1 DLLRDLKQ
9 RLRTA
14 NLTQLNAQDPVT
26 GHTTLYTAARS
37 GNLAAVQFLT
47 EQGAEPDLSQRTKST
62 ALHVAAFY
70 GHADVVRC
78 LLESGA
84 DYRIKNS
91 GNCTAEDEAYNPD
104 VKQVFTELKQND
116 YVRVAANELNWF
128 LENGLTQHQD
138 TEYFAQRQTLLHC
151 ACKKGYDD
159 LVHWLIE
166 QKLANLDL
174 VDFNGNS
181 ALHLAAYGGHTS
193 IVEYLLNSGC
203 DSTLRNRWGTTA
215 EEEGIKH
222 GDRIIDI
229 FQRIRTRDMFEMAK
243 EGIDW
248 WFYYYFDDKL
258 KDMTD
263 SKGTS
268 LLYYACRYGQYSVA
282 KWLLEHGADVNIQM
296 EVKPKSTPL
305 HGAKF
310 RGHIKIVELLLEY
323 GADINIKN
331 DFGATVFDEDIS
343 EEVDKN
349 IASQIIQFLAQHKH
363 DLKSEKLIE
372 IHIYEDDDDTKEKPP
387 EKIKIGLNDGYKDLL
402 ASLSKTS
409 LNQCRHFFI
418 ARRALYFKDDNT
430 TVISAVGCARY
441 TSSKFIDTPIC
452 LTGHKTL
459 PTKNIISQTTR
470 QEPRLD
476 LRSFTKLLA
485 THSKVERFS
494 LKASLSQEQEQ
505 KFSING
511 LMFTFAK
518 NCTTDDIEVKITIIF
533 SPDPEKFDIPGC
545 ICLFK
550 VELFTDTPKLK
561 TLPVV
566 SIVNQP
572 NARLYTLATPS
583 TYWFTSDTHRTCLST
598 MNGTHAF
605 IRHIDIIPGKLVLPI
620 DMFIAT
626 VLEQPLI
633 SRDNPVPCK
642 CLHIHKRDA
651 ESFPH
656 VVYHGTNIEAVR
668 SILLDGFV
676 IPGTVVSSGK
686 RINPPKNHI
695 ARGTTV
701 DGVPDFP
708 AAIFVSPSIHYS
720 SDSTYAK
727 SFDHGDQKLI
737 PILECSVKSNSYRTY
752 GCTTPQYKKNPD
764 DNMEAI
770 EWRITNPANIQINSI
785 LFITQIESIAASK
798 RIRITKM
805 N

>member
-1 DLLRDLKQ
+1 MRTLSFEISSRLLIKVVSSFQSLN
-9 RLRTA
+9 
-14 NLTQLNAQDPVT
+14 NLPVNYVLNPV
-26 GHTTLYTAARS
+26 
-37 GNLAAVQFLT
+37 
-47 EQGAEPDLSQRTKST
+47 K
-62 ALHVAAFY
+62 
-70 GHADVVRC
+70 
-78 LLESGA
+78 
-84 DYRIKNS
+84 
-91 GNCTAEDEAYNPD
+91 
-104 VKQVFTELKQND
+104 
-116 YVRVAANELNWF
+116 
-128 LENGLTQHQD
+128 
-138 TEYFAQRQTLLHC
+138 
-151 ACKKGYDD
+151 
-159 LVHWLIE
+159 
-166 QKLANLDL
+166 
-174 VDFNGNS
+174 
-181 ALHLAAYGGHTS
+181 
-193 IVEYLLNSGC
+193 
-203 DSTLRNRWGTTA
+203 NRWGTTA

-550 VELFTDTPKLK
+550 VELFTATPRLK

-566 SIVNQP
+566 SVGSLQ
-572 NARLYTLATPS
+572 TL
-583 TYWFTSDTHRTCLST
+583 
-598 MNGTHAF
+598 
-605 IRHIDIIPGKLVLPI
+605 IELVYL
-620 DMFIAT
+620 
-626 VLEQPLI
+626 Q
-633 SRDNPVPCK
+633 
-642 CLHIHKRDA
+642 
-651 ESFPH
+651 
-656 VVYHGTNIEAVR
+656 
-668 SILLDGFV
+668 
-676 IPGTVVSSGK
+676 
-686 RINPPKNHI
+686 
-695 ARGTTV
+695 
-701 DGVPDFP
+701 
-708 AAIFVSPSIHYS
+708 
-720 SDSTYAK
+720 
-727 SFDHGDQKLI
+727 
-737 PILECSVKSNSYRTY
+737 
-752 GCTTPQYKKNPD
+752 
-764 DNMEAI
+764 
-770 EWRITNPANIQINSI
+770 
-785 LFITQIESIAASK
+785 
-798 RIRITKM
+798 
-805 N
+805 

>member
-1 DLLRDLKQ
+1 
-9 RLRTA
+9 
-14 NLTQLNAQDPVT
+14 
-26 GHTTLYTAARS
+26 
-37 GNLAAVQFLT
+37 
-47 EQGAEPDLSQRTKST
+47 
-62 ALHVAAFY
+62 
-70 GHADVVRC
+70 
-78 LLESGA
+78 
-84 DYRIKNS
+84 
-91 GNCTAEDEAYNPD
+91 
-104 VKQVFTELKQND
+104 
-116 YVRVAANELNWF
+116 
-128 LENGLTQHQD
+128 
-138 TEYFAQRQTLLHC
+138 
-151 ACKKGYDD
+151 
-159 LVHWLIE
+159 
-166 QKLANLDL
+166 
-174 VDFNGNS
+174 
-181 ALHLAAYGGHTS
+181 
-193 IVEYLLNSGC
+193 
-203 DSTLRNRWGTTA
+203 
-215 EEEGIKH
+215 
-222 GDRIIDI
+222 
-229 FQRIRTRDMFEMAK
+229 
-243 EGIDW
+243 
-248 WFYYYFDDKL
+248 
-258 KDMTD
+258 
-263 SKGTS
+263 
-268 LLYYACRYGQYSVA
+268 
-282 KWLLEHGADVNIQM
+282 
-296 EVKPKSTPL
+296 
-305 HGAKF
+305 
-310 RGHIKIVELLLEY
+310 
-323 GADINIKN
+323 
-331 DFGATVFDEDIS
+331 
-343 EEVDKN
+343 
-349 IASQIIQFLAQHKH
+349 
-363 DLKSEKLIE
+363 
-372 IHIYEDDDDTKEKPP
+372 
-387 EKIKIGLNDGYKDLL
+387 
-402 ASLSKTS
+402 
-409 LNQCRHFFI
+409 
-418 ARRALYFKDDNT
+418 
-430 TVISAVGCARY
+430 
-441 TSSKFIDTPIC
+441 
-452 LTGHKTL
+452 
-459 PTKNIISQTTR
+459 
-470 QEPRLD
+470 
-476 LRSFTKLLA
+476 
-485 THSKVERFS
+485 
-494 LKASLSQEQEQ
+494 
-505 KFSING
+505 
-511 LMFTFAK
+511 
-518 NCTTDDIEVKITIIF
+518 
-533 SPDPEKFDIPGC
+533 
-545 ICLFK
+545 
-550 VELFTDTPKLK
+550 LFTDTPKLK